1 MFLWQLYN
9 FLFCSVN
16 FEQYAAVYSFMS
28 DDSLKALL
36 AIICPSNLMNLRLDL
51 YGHDSESESMVIRA
65 VWMIHGTDQ

>member
-1 MFLWQLYN
+1 MLLWQLYN

-16 FEQYAAVYSFMS
+16 FEQYAAVYSFLS

-36 AIICPSNLMNLRLDL
+36 AIICPSNLMNLRLD
-51 YGHDSESESMVIRA
+51 SESESMAIRA